1 MFRIFSQY
9 VSRKAFLLF
18 FADLGLG
25 VLAIVLATL
34 IRSPDQETYAYA
46 TAFPIFEYRV
56 ALVLGAFLVC
66 AYYNDV
72 YNSATIGS
80 VSEQFFRLAQAVGVA
95 CFGLAALY
103 FVAPDLRLGRGVFA
117 LGVFF
122 MLLGWTLMRWFA
134 DQFWHGAVP
143 KMNVALVGV
152 HDLAQT
158 TALEIGHRADLNM
171 RVVGFIEPDS
181 ESRWPATN
189 VEVLGRVADLDQI
202 LQTYSVQKLIVALDQ
217 SEVVPTPGLLRAR
230 TRGVVIEDARAMLA
244 ALTGRVAIDTIPSSW
259 FIFSEGFRRSRYAS
273 AFKRLI
279 DLAMSLVGLTLS
291 LPVML
296 IVAICVRLESKGPIL
311 FRQQRVGLNGKCFEL
326 MKFRTMREDAEADGV
341 ARWAQKN
348 DPRVTRIGG
357 FLRKYRFDELPQFVN
372 VIRGEMSLVGPRPER
387 PEFVERLRAEIP
399 FYDERHTMR
408 PGITGWAQICYP
420 YGATVED
427 ALRKLEYDLFY
438 LKNVSIFFDAAIVLQ
453 TVKII
458 LWGRGQ

>member
-18 FADLGLG
+18 VAD
-25 VLAIVLATL
+25 VLAGVTAFVLATYL
-34 IRSPDQETYAYA
+34 RSDDPETYAFA
-46 TAFPIFEYRV
+46 TAMPDFGYRLAV
-56 ALVLGAFLVC
+56 VLFGFLVC

-72 YNSATIGS
+72 YAQSTLGS
-80 VSEQFFRLAQAVGVA
+80 VGDQFFRLAQAMGVA

-103 FVAPDLRLGRGVFA
+103 FAVPDLRLGRGAFGI
-117 LGVFF
+117 GVGLT
-122 MLLGWTLMRWFA
+122 LLFSLTLRWLT
-134 DQFWHGAVP
+134 DRFWHGAVP
-143 KMNVALVGV
+143 KLNVALVGA
-152 HDLAQT
+152 HDLART
-158 TALEIGHRADLNM
+158 TAVEIGRRADLNM
-171 RVVGFIEPDS
+171 RVVGFIETD
-181 ESRWPATN
+181 RDRRGGGHDLD
-189 VEVLGRVADLDQI
+189 VLGHVNDLDQI
-202 LQTYSVQKLIVALDQ
+202 LQTYTVEKLIVALDQ
-217 SEVVPTPGLLRAR
+217 SEMTPTPGLLRAR

-244 ALTGRVAIDTIPSSW
+244 ALTGRVAIETIPSSW
-259 FIFSEGFRRSRYAS
+259 FLFSEGFRRSRYAS
-273 AFKRLI
+273 AFKRVI
-279 DLAMSLVGLTLS
+279 DLAMGLVGLCLS
-291 LPVML
+291 LPTMV
-296 IVAICVRLESKGPIL
+296 VVGICVRLDSKGPML
-311 FRQQRVGLNGKCFEL
+311 FRQIRVGHEGRCFQL

-341 ARWAQKN
+341 ARWAQKD

-357 FLRKYRFDELPQFVN
+357 FLRKYRFDELPQFIN

-399 FYDERHTMR
+399 FYDERHTLR

-438 LKNVSIFFDAAIVLQ
+438 LKNVSIFFDVAIVLQ

>member
-9 VSRKAFLLF
+9 VSRKAFF
-18 FADLGLG
+18 VFVADVFAGITAL
-25 VLAIVLATL
+25 VLATYL
-34 IRSPDQETYAYA
+34 RSPDYEAYQYNSMMPD
-46 TAFPIFEYRV
+46 FGYRV
-56 ALVLGAFLVC
+56 AVVLSGFLVC

-72 YNSATIGS
+72 YKQLTLNSVG
-80 VSEQFFRLAQAVGVA
+80 EQFFRLAQALGVA
-95 CFGLAALY
+95 CFGLATLY
-103 FVAPDLRLGRGVFA
+103 YLLPSLRLGRGIFGFGVLLMLVFA
-117 LGVFF
+117 FGLR
-122 MLLGWTLMRWFA
+122 LLTDR
-134 DQFWHGAVP
+134 FWHGAAA

-152 HDLAQT
+152 HELAQI
-158 TALEIGHRADLNM
+158 TAREIGHRPDLNM
-171 RVVGFIEPDS
+171 RVAGFIESDKDTRGARQDL
-181 ESRWPATN
+181 EL
-189 VEVLGRVADLDQI
+189 LGNISDLDQI
-202 LQTYSVQKLIVALDQ
+202 LQTYDIRKLIVALDQ

-279 DLAMSLVGLTLS
+279 DLAMSLVGLVLS
-291 LPVML
+291 MPIM
-296 IVAICVRLESKGPIL
+296 IVVGLCVRLESKGPML
-311 FRQQRVGLNGKCFEL
+311 FRQRRMGIEGQCFEL

-438 LKNVSIFFDAAIVLQ
+438 LKNVSIFFDVAIVLQ
-453 TVKII
+453 TVKIV